1 MEKLLKD
8 KKAMN
13 EKKVAIEVA
22 IPMLTILK
30 QLHAMKI
37 IHRCVE
43 VAACLSRTHYIVMYY
58 HRLQLPS
65 PNETSASG
73 TATEPCL
80 MHTKTASNLFC
91 SFLPQRYQA
100 RKYIHR

>member
-37 IHRCVE
+37 IHRCAQ
-43 VAACLSRTHYIVMYY
+43 VAACWSALRRMLCNI
-58 HRLQLPS
+58 QAS
-65 PNETSASG
+65 PT
-73 TATEPCL
+73 TP
-80 MHTKTASNLFC
+80 
-91 SFLPQRYQA
+91 
-100 RKYIHR
+100 